1 MNISHRERL
10 GILAIAFLALAIT
23 GAGIFFAGRQPEPV
37 ATPQDIQVLLDGDSL
52 RPNGEKAA
60 EGGRDRSEKGERRDK
75 RRGLKEKSKRDSLKT
90 RSNSGGGERPSPLD
104 RQLN

>member
-37 ATPQDIQVLLDGDSL
+37 ATPQDIEVLLEGDSL
-52 RPNGEKAA
+52 RPDDEKEA
-60 EGGRDRSEKGERRDK
+60 ESGRKRSEKGERRDK

-90 RSNSGGGERPSPLD
+90 GSGGGDRPSPLD